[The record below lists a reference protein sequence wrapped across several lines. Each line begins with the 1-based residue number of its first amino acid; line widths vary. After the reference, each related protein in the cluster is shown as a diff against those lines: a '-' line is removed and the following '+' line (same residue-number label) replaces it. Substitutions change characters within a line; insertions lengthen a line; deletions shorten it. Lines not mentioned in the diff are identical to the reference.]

1 MVKQSPSQAQLEY
14 LNLGLHQAGGK
25 LPLFDRDGQQI
36 SAKTV
41 RSCIKNG
48 WAVPWFNNPIKKD
61 WLVCKL
67 TDEGRELIAKFPAA
81 LKERSN
87 T

>member
-1 MVKQSPSQAQLEY
+1 MREKKPTPAQIDY
-14 LNLGLHQAGGK
+14 LRLGRNQAGGK

-36 SAKTV
+36 KASTIK
-41 RSCIKNG
+41 SCVANG

-67 TDEGRELIAKFPAA
+67 TRKGLMLLQSIDEV
-81 LKERSN
+81 
-87 T
+87 